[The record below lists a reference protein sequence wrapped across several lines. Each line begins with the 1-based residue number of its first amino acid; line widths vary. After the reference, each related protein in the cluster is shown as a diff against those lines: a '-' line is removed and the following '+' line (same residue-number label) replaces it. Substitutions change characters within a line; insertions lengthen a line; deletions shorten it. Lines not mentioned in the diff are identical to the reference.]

1 MNKPLPTL
9 LVLLF
14 LTPFLVQ
21 CASQDEV
28 RTLSYQLRAVNKK
41 LEDMQANTVGEMRKK
56 QASSS
61 GQLNE
66 MQQELLALKS
76 ELEATAVTNRQLQE
90 QNQELGNSL
99 QEIVSKQSSET
110 DTKITQLNE
119 QLKQQQDNVANLQT
133 ARVQEAERKARA
145 AAEAAEAAR
154 LKVKMTGSNQSQ
166 KDYPSGR
173 DIAHLQAERKK
184 QVRTQTPAT
193 LRQEASA
200 PPASLQAPP
209 PAAEPVPSDE
219 TAAEVPAAPPAAQT
233 PEKEPVQS
241 VAAASPAD
249 DLFNQAQQKYQAGNY
264 QNAYEM
270 FESYIDKNSS
280 GAHAVQARYMM
291 GESLYQQKEYDQAIL
306 QYQKIISSQPKHAKT
321 PAALFKQAMAFEQLS
336 DKETAKIIYQKII
349 SSYGSSPEAK
359 EAKSKLSSL

>member
-1 MNKPLPTL
+1 MNKSLCTL

-14 LTPFLVQ
+14 LAPFLVQ
-21 CASQDEV
+21 CASQEEV

-56 QASSS
+56 QATSS

-76 ELEATAVTNRQLQE
+76 ELEATAVANRQLQE

-110 DTKITQLNE
+110 DIKITQLNE
-119 QLKQQQDNVANLQT
+119 QLKQQQDSMATLQA

-154 LKVKMTGSNQSQ
+154 LKVKMAGSNQSQ

-173 DIAHLQAERKK
+173 DIAQLKAERKK
-184 QVRTQTPAT
+184 QIKEPRAVSVKPEVAI
-193 LRQEASA
+193 A
-200 PPASLQAPP
+200 PPASVPVPQPVTEPIPADETSEAVSATPSSAPP
-209 PAAEPVPSDE
+209 PK
-219 TAAEVPAAPPAAQT
+219 
-233 PEKEPVQS
+233 KEPQQT
-241 VAAASPAD
+241 VAAPAD
-249 DLFNQAQQKYQAGNY
+249 DLFSQAQQKYEAGNY

-270 FESYIDKNSS
+270 FESYIDKNGS
-280 GAHAVQARYMM
+280 GANTIQARYMM
-291 GESLYQQKEYDQAIL
+291 GECLYQQKEYDQAIL
-306 QYQKIISSQPKHAKT
+306 QYQKIIANQPKHAKT
-321 PAALFKQAMAFEQLS
+321 PAALFKQGMAFEQLS

-349 SSYGSSPEAK
+349 SSYGSSPEAQQ
-359 EAKSKLSSL
+359 AKSKLSSL

>member
-1 MNKPLPTL
+1 MNKSLRTF
-9 LVLLF
+9 LVLLS

-41 LEDMQANTVGEMRKK
+41 LEDMQANTVGDMRKK

-66 MQQELLALKS
+66 MQQELLALRS

-90 QNQELGNSL
+90 QNKELGNSL
-99 QEIVSKQSSET
+99 QEVVSKQSSET
-110 DTKITQLNE
+110 DIKITQLND
-119 QLKQQQDNVANLQT
+119 QLQQQQDNMATLQA

-166 KDYPSGR
+166 RDYPSGR

-184 QVRTQTPAT
+184 QVKSSKPVSAKPEVAT
-193 LRQEASA
+193 A
-200 PPASLQAPP
+200 PPARLPAPQP
-209 PAAEPVPSDE
+209 VAEPVPSDDE
-219 TAAEVPAAPPAAQT
+219 EAAAVPATPTSVQTPKEEPQQTAAA
-233 PEKEPVQS
+233 
-241 VAAASPAD
+241 PAD
-249 DLFNQAQQKYQAGNY
+249 DLFNQAQQKYKAGNY
-264 QNAYEM
+264 QNAYEL
-270 FESYIDKNSS
+270 FESYIDKNGS
-280 GAHAVQARYMM
+280 GANAVQARYMM

-306 QYQKIISSQPKHAKT
+306 QYQKIIASHPKDAKT
-321 PAALFKQAMAFEQLS
+321 PAALFKQGMAFEQLS

-349 SSYGSSPEAK
+349 SSYGSSPEAGQ
-359 EAKSKLSSL
+359 AKSKLSSL